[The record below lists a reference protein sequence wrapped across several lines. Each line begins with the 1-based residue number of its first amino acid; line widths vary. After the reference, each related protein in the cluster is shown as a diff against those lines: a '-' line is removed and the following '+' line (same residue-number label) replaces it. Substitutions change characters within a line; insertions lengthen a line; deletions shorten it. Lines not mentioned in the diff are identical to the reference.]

1 MVNNITNLEI
11 LGAKEKPST
20 REGIIFNY
28 LPFCIGSVSLINLFK
43 VK

>member
-1 MVNNITNLEI
+1 MDL
-11 LGAKEKPST
+11 KEKPST
-20 REGIIFNY
+20 YWEGIIFSY